1 MIIGDESS
9 LPAIARILEA
19 TYAPETR
26 VFIEIADA
34 AEKQDLTGAVTWIE
48 RRGEVPGARLQ
59 QAVEAAELPEVID
72 YAWVCGERLAVQ
84 AIRRHLVERGVSKDR
99 ITFSG
104 YWRLG
109 EPRG

>member
-48 RRGEVPGARLQ
+48 RRGEVPGRG
-59 QAVEAAELPEVID
+59 
-72 YAWVCGERLAVQ
+72 CS
-84 AIRRHLVERGVSKDR
+84 RR
-99 ITFSG
+99 
-104 YWRLG
+104 WR
-109 EPRG
+109 PPSFPK